1 MNNVQDIDTAWNE
14 FCQGNCVFNDIAL
27 PSSLNEGYSKKC
39 TPLYISTKTKI
50 SYLTHPIDLQDVFW
64 KIPVIRYHFQNEGIV
79 KKQMKF
85 NSCCEKDLQN
95 ISKHIEEEKKALNHI
110 DEHVITHIVNP
121 DGRIKF
127 KDVRKISIGL
137 CKKDVISY
145 RCKKKSAFYNCFVII
160 LRLMFEGSFKE
171 FHVKV
176 FNTGK
181 LEIPGIQ
188 NDAVVDNI
196 LDLMTKII
204 RPFVV
209 TEQPLT
215 YQKGK
220 CETVLINSNFNC
232 GYLINRDKLFDVIKY
247 KYKINC
253 SYDPCSYPGIQSEFF
268 YDKNLLIQTGRQ
280 PVDYEKKAVTKMS
293 FMIFR
298 TGSVLIVGKSTEE
311 ILMIIYDFVKNM
323 LETEFTQISDTQVIS
338 SEDHIKDTIKKQR
351 AKKRK
356 IILTTKNTL

>member
-1 MNNVQDIDTAWNE
+1 MNQVQDIDAAWND
-14 FCQGNCVFNDIAL
+14 FCQGNCDSNDLAL
-27 PSSLNEGYSKKC
+27 PSTLNENHNTKC
-39 TPLYISTKTKI
+39 TSLYISTKTKI
-50 SYLTHPIDLQDVFW
+50 SYLTHPIDLQEVFW
-64 KIPVIRYHFQNEGIV
+64 KIPVIRYHVPIEGIV

-85 NSCCEKDLQN
+85 NSCCDKDLEN
-95 ISKHIEEEKKALNHI
+95 ISKYIEGEEKASNHI
-110 DEHVITHIVNP
+110 DQHIITHIVNP

-137 CKKDVISY
+137 CKKDIISY

-160 LRLMFEGSFKE
+160 LRLMFDGSFKE

-188 NDAVVDNI
+188 NDAVVDKI

-209 TEQPLT
+209 SEQPLT

-220 CETVLINSNFNC
+220 CETVLINSNFKC

-268 YDKNLLIQTGRQ
+268 YDKNSSTQTGRQ
-280 PVDYEKKAVTKMS
+280 PAHYEKDVVTKMS

-323 LETEFTQISDTQVIS
+323 LETEYPNISDTQIINS
-338 SEDHIKDTIKKQR
+338 LHDTKEVVKKQR

-356 IILTTKNTL
+356 IILTA